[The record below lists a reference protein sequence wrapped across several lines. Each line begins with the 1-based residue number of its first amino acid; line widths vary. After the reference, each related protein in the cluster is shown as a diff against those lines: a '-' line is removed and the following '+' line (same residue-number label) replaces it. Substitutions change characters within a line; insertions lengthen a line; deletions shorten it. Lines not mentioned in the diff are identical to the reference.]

1 MENQNDGELIKDH
14 SKQTCGKGND
24 NRSQQQPTLHAQFL
38 SVSNG
43 MDDTQQKEDDGCHL
57 MNMDTGQ
64 RNQNGHN
71 KAEHQS
77 NIEQLFH
84 AATSAVGMVLIPK
97 IK

>member
-1 MENQNDGELIKDH
+1 
-14 SKQTCGKGND
+14 
-24 NRSQQQPTLHAQFL
+24 
-38 SVSNG
+38 

-77 NIEQLFH
+77 NIEQFFH